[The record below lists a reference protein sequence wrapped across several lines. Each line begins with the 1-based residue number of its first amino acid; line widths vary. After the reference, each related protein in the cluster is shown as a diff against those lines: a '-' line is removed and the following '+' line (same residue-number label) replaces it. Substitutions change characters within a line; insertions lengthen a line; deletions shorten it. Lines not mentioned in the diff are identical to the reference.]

1 MIIFAGERAR
11 AKLQLVAGS
20 GSYVSI
26 IVRTSVPAFN
36 AYGGCC
42 PPRRSI
48 APKMS
53 PVRRKIPLGAPSGAP
68 SGLWHRWRHP
78 CLTYLLG
85 ESSGP
90 QGPRR
95 ARAIDQSRV
104 GREGGCV
111 RGGWVVSGVGCRGRH
126 FAASRNASS
135 FLVLIGFGAR
145 EVSILERLSAA
156 HCDEG
161 RVVTTETNERLH
173 LWQLWQR

>member
-1 MIIFAGERAR
+1 MPTGG
-11 AKLQLVAGS
+11 V
-20 GSYVSI
+20 
-26 IVRTSVPAFN
+26 VPL
-36 AYGGCC
+36 GVQSRRKC
-42 PPRRSI
+42 PPSAEKSLLELQAELQAAFGTDGDI
-48 APKMS
+48 
-53 PVRRKIPLGAPSGAP
+53 PVSLT
-68 SGLWHRWRHP
+68 
-78 CLTYLLG
+78 CLAT
-85 ESSGP
+85 SSGP

-95 ARAIDQSRV
+95 ARAIDKSRV

-161 RVVTTETNERLH
+161 RVVTTETNERLY